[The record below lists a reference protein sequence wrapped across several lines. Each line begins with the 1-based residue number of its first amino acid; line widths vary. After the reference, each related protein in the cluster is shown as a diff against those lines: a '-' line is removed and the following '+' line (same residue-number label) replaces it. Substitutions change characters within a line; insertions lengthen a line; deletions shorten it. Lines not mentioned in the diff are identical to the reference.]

1 MCLKFYSHNTKVTPG
16 RTLLNMLG
24 ECTISSLKEAMYEV
38 AQVFLQEISDRIIRE
53 HTAMEKKFIRRDYI

>member
-1 MCLKFYSHNTKVTPG
+1 
-16 RTLLNMLG
+16 MLSLPD

-38 AQVFLQEISDRIIRE
+38 AQVFSQKTSDRIISE